1 MKGCQVATLGP
12 REQLG
17 RFERRI
23 WKPSPNVVGGRQA
36 RKGGP
41 YHAFVPAPIADR
53 SFALDDDA
61 VSAIAS
67 ATKALSRLD
76 SSQPR
81 FSSLSALAT
90 SLLRS
95 ESAAS
100 SRIEDLA
107 ISQKRL
113 ARATFKRPSGPG
125 DRAIEVLGN
134 VEAMIRAIDLGA
146 SATTISPADI
156 GEIHRTLLR
165 FSVDRKVAGSFRDT
179 QGWIGGNDYNPIGAA
194 YVPPPPEHV
203 VPLVE
208 DLCQFIRRDDIAAVV
223 QAAIAH
229 AQFENIHPF
238 PDGNGRVGRALIYVI
253 LRRRGEASNYIP
265 PISLVLA
272 AEQRSYFG
280 GFGSFSRGD
289 VSAWCELFAA
299 AVERAAWEA
308 ERIAARIEDR
318 QAQWLKRLGNPRRD
332 AVVRTILSALP
343 EQPVTD
349 VAAAQ
354 ALTGRSHVSVQNA
367 LRQLEDAGILR
378 RLNERKW
385 GRVWECDELLE
396 LVEDFEEGVSTPQG
410 VA

>member
-1 MKGCQVATLGP
+1 
-12 REQLG
+12 
-17 RFERRI
+17 
-23 WKPSPNVVGGRQA
+23 VGGRRA

-41 YHAFVPAPIADR
+41 YEAFIPAAIADR
-53 SFALDDDA
+53 RFELDDDA
-61 VSAIAS
+61 VTAIAS
-67 ATKALSRLD
+67 ATKALARLD

-113 ARATFKRPSGPG
+113 ARAAFKRPAKPG
-125 DRAIEVLGN
+125 DRAVEVLGN

-146 SATTISPADI
+146 SAATISPVDI
-156 GEIHRTLLR
+156 KEIHRTLLR
-165 FSVDRKVAGSFRDT
+165 FSVDRKIAGSFRDT

-203 VPLVE
+203 APLVE
-208 DLCQFIRRDDIAAVV
+208 DLCKFIQRDDIAAVA

-253 LRRRGEASNYIP
+253 LRRKGETSNYIP

-272 AEQRSYFG
+272 TVQRSYFG
-280 GFGSFSRGD
+280 GFGAFSRGD
-289 VSAWCELFAA
+289 VSAWCDIFAG
-299 AVERAAWEA
+299 AVQRAAWEA
-308 ERIAARIEDR
+308 ERIASRIEDR
-318 QAQWLKRLGNPRRD
+318 QAEWLERLGNPRSD
-332 AVVRTILSALP
+332 AAIRQILSALP
-343 EQPVTD
+343 EQSVID
-349 VAAAQ
+349 VAAGQ
-354 ALTGRSHVSVQNA
+354 ALTGKSHVSVQNA
-367 LRQLEDAGILR
+367 LQRLEDAGILR

-396 LVEDFEEGVSTPQG
+396 LVEDFEESVSTPG
-410 VA
+410 